1 MEPVLFL
8 TFGENERLTEKAV
21 FFSKFTQQDGVRKD
35 VNLTIDND
43 PEVSFGE
50 LSKNCLLQL
59 NNVME
64 FAYQPMIERLES
76 KHWGKCD

>member
-35 VNLTIDND
+35 VNLT
-43 PEVSFGE
+43 
-50 LSKNCLLQL
+50 
-59 NNVME
+59 M
-64 FAYQPMIERLES
+64 
-76 KHWGKCD
+76 